1 MTCWFLFI
9 QKIFIRQVFLDK
21 KGFVFFM
28 ELYER
33 IRLLAQVKNISL
45 AKLAEYIDIYPQ
57 KFNQWLNEKSQKNLW
72 EHLPKILDNFTD
84 IRPEWLYYG
93 EEPMRK
99 DSAGLH
105 VAVRPMTTAVP
116 SLDVAMNAAGEPV
129 EDDAALAAAGELA
142 ALRQKLLASYELN
155 ARLADANTRLT
166 DEVLCLNAE
175 RRKLEERLAWEKMP
189 DKIALSPLTVR
200 GGTSEEH

>member
-1 MTCWFLFI
+1 
-9 QKIFIRQVFLDK
+9 
-21 KGFVFFM
+21 M

-72 EHLPKILDNFTD
+72 EHLPKILDNLAD

-93 EEPMRK
+93 EEPMLK

-105 VAVRPMTTAVP
+105 VAVPPLATAVP
-116 SLDVAMNAAGEPV
+116 PLEAAGCATNGQAQS
-129 EDDAALAAAGELA
+129 DAHAELT

-155 ARLADANTRLT
+155 TRLTDANTRLT
-166 DEVLCLNAE
+166 DEVLRLNAE
-175 RRKLEERLAWEKMP
+175 RRRLMERLDWEKMP
-189 DKIALSPLTVR
+189 DKTALSPLIAR
-200 GGTSEEH
+200 GGLPDGN

>member
-1 MTCWFLFI
+1 
-9 QKIFIRQVFLDK
+9 
-21 KGFVFFM
+21 M

-33 IRLLAQVKNISL
+33 IRLLAQAKNISL

-72 EHLPKILDNFTD
+72 EHLPKILDNLTD

-93 EEPMRK
+93 EEPMLK

-105 VAVRPMTTAVP
+105 VAVRPMTTVAPP
-116 SLDVAMNAAGEPV
+116 SRTVLNGGSEAASGDIEEELV
-129 EDDAALAAAGELA
+129 RLREKLAAAQEA
-142 ALRQKLLASYELN
+142 N
-155 ARLADANTRLT
+155 ARLAETNGRLS
-166 DEVLCLNAE
+166 EELIRMNAE

>member
-1 MTCWFLFI
+1 
-9 QKIFIRQVFLDK
+9 
-21 KGFVFFM
+21 M

-33 IRLLAQVKNISL
+33 IRLLAQAKSISL

-72 EHLPKILDNFTD
+72 EHLPKILDNLPD

-116 SLDVAMNAAGEPV
+116 SLEAAGTTNGQAQS
-129 EDDAALAAAGELA
+129 DAHAELI

-155 ARLADANTRLT
+155 ARLTDANTRLT
-166 DEVLCLNAE
+166 DEVLYLNAE